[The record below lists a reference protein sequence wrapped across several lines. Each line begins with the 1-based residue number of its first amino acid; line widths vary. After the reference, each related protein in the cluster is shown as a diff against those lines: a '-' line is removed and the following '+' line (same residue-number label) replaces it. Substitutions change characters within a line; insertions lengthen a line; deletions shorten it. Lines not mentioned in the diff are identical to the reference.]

1 VIHSIPLVTV
11 TAYAS
16 TGPNVK
22 KFALPDHVVVAGFD
36 FFDDDELVITLSVT
50 LGDPNAGAITM
61 MSSSAFS

>member
-1 VIHSIPLVTV
+1 VTDSIPSVIV

-22 KFALPDHVVVAGFD
+22 RFALPDHVVVAGFD

-50 LGDPNAGAITM
+50 LGDSNAGAIPQ
-61 MSSSAFS
+61 